1 MKKKYIVYFSLVFA
15 LLFSSCEEAY
25 LDTTPTASIDAGS
38 AYSTTKNASAAI
50 NGIYRSFIVRYLSS
64 QGHSG
69 HPAMMIIL
77 DKMGEDLIIGTT
89 AGTNGWHA
97 NETRWVAHR
106 SDVNTMAQFPWEL
119 YYRIIGNANIGIA
132 NIDKAVGPAADR
144 NTLKGEALALRAFG
158 YFNLVQLYGKRY
170 DATAKPNTQL
180 GVPLVLEP
188 TTEGKP
194 RNTVEEVYTQINKDL
209 ADAAALLTTSR
220 LNKSHINLSVV
231 KGLQARVALVQQD
244 WANAAKFAAEARAGY
259 VPMTATQYQDGFQD
273 ISNSEWMWG
282 FDHLEDQ
289 SEFFGAYHSYISCN
303 YNSTVIRT
311 YPNVINNLLYAQI
324 PTTDIRSKM
333 WVETPTA
340 TNSVIPPGGV
350 RPKWLNQK
358 FRLPGTPSTSAQGD
372 VPYMR
377 AAEMYLI
384 EAEARARLNDA
395 AGASQ
400 VLFDLVKTRDASYVR
415 STRTGV
421 ALINEILLQRRIE
434 LWGEGHRFFDLK
446 RTNAALNRNGTNAI
460 ASVALI
466 FDVAPGDVRWEF
478 LVPRREINAN
488 PAIVQNP
495 L

>member
-1 MKKKYIVYFSLVFA
+1 MKNKGLIIFA
-15 LLFSSCEEAY
+15 FFLSMISFSCEKTY

-38 AYSTTKNASAAI
+38 AYATTKNAAAAI

-77 DKMGEDLIIGTT
+77 DHMGEDLVLGTT
-89 AGTNGWHA
+89 AASWHVG
-97 NETRWVAHR
+97 ETRWTAHR
-106 SDVNTMAQFPWEL
+106 SDVNTMAQFPYEL

-132 NIDKAVGPAADR
+132 NIDKAVGPVSDR
-144 NTLKGEALALRAFG
+144 NSLKGEALALRAFG

-170 DATAKPNTQL
+170 EARAKPNTQL

-188 TTEGKP
+188 TTEGKA
-194 RNTVEEVYTQINKDL
+194 RNTVEEVYAQINKDL
-209 ADAAALLTTSR
+209 ADAALLLSSAR
-220 LNKSHINLSVV
+220 LNKSHINLNVV
-231 KGLQARVALVQQD
+231 RGLQARVALVQQD
-244 WANAAKFAAEARAGY
+244 WANAAKFAAEARSGY
-259 VPMTATQYQDGFQD
+259 LPMNATQYLDGFQD
-273 ISNSEWMWG
+273 IDNSVWMWG

-289 SEFFGAYHSYISCN
+289 TEYFGGYHSYISCN

-311 YPNVINNLLYAQI
+311 YPKVINNLLYKQI
-324 PTTDIRSKM
+324 PASDVRSKM

-340 TNSVIPPGGV
+340 ANSIVPPGGV
-350 RPKWLNQK
+350 RPKFLNQK
-358 FRLPGTPSTSAQGD
+358 FRLPGTPSTSAMGD

-384 EAEARARLNDA
+384 EAEAKARLNDA
-395 AGASQ
+395 AGASK
-400 VLFDLVKTRDASYVR
+400 VLFDLIKTRDASYVQ
-415 STRTGV
+415 STKTGD
-421 ALINEILLQRRIE
+421 ALVDEILTQRRIE
-434 LWGEGHRFFDLK
+434 LWGEGHRFLDLK

-460 ASVALI
+460 ASVALL

-478 LVPRREINAN
+478 LIPRREINAN

>member
-1 MKKKYIVYFSLVFA
+1 MKNKLIIFIAF
-15 LLFSSCEEAY
+15 LFSMISISCENVY

-38 AYSTTKNASAAI
+38 AYATTKNAAAAV

-77 DKMGEDLIIGTT
+77 DHMGEDMVLGTT
-89 AGTNGWHA
+89 AASWHVG
-97 NETRWVAHR
+97 ETRWTAHR
-106 SDVNTMAQFPWEL
+106 SDVNTMVQFPYEM

-170 DATAKPNTQL
+170 DARAKPNSQL

-209 ADAAALLTTSR
+209 ADASALLTSAR

-259 VPMTATQYQDGFQD
+259 QPMNSTQYLDGFQD
-273 ISNSEWMWG
+273 IANSEWMWG

-289 SEFFGAYHSYISCN
+289 TEYFGGYHSYISCN

-311 YPNVINNLLYAQI
+311 YPKVINNLLYKQI
-324 PTTDIRSKM
+324 PATDVRSKM
-333 WVETPTA
+333 WVETPT
-340 TNSVIPPGGV
+340 TSNSIVPPGGV
-350 RPKWLNQK
+350 RPKFLNQK
-358 FRLPGTPSTSAQGD
+358 FRLPGTPSTSAMGD

-384 EAEARARLNDA
+384 EAEAKARLNDA

-400 VLFDLVKTRDASYVR
+400 VLFDLIKTRDAAYVK
-415 STRTGV
+415 STNSGQ
-421 ALINEILLQRRIE
+421 ALVDEILVHRRVE
-434 LWGEGHRFFDLK
+434 LWGEGHRFLDLK
-446 RTNAALNRNGTNAI
+446 RTNAPLNRNGTNAI
-460 ASVALI
+460 ASIALLY
-466 FDVAPGDVRWEF
+466 DVAPGDVRWEF
-478 LVPRREINAN
+478 LIPRREINAN

>member
-1 MKKKYIVYFSLVFA
+1 MKNKSLIIFA
-15 LLFSSCEEAY
+15 FFLSMISFSCEKIY

-38 AYSTTKNASAAI
+38 AYATTKNAAAAI

-77 DKMGEDLIIGTT
+77 DHMGEDMILGTT
-89 AGTNGWHA
+89 AANWHVG
-97 NETRWVAHR
+97 ETRWIAHR
-106 SDVNTMAQFPWEL
+106 ADVNTMAQFPYEL

-132 NIDKAVGPAADR
+132 NIDKAVGPASDR
-144 NTLKGEALALRAFG
+144 NALKGEALALRAFG

-170 DATAKPNTQL
+170 ESRAKPNTQL

-194 RNTVEEVYTQINKDL
+194 RNTVEEVYAQINKDL
-209 ADAAALLTTSR
+209 ADAALLLTASR
-220 LNKSHINLSVV
+220 KNKSHFNLNVV
-231 KGLQARVALVQQD
+231 RGMRARVALVQQD

-259 VPMTATQYQDGFQD
+259 SPMTQTQYQDGFQD
-273 ISNSEWMWG
+273 LTNSEWMWG

-289 SEFFGAYHSYISCN
+289 TEYFGAYHSYISCN
-303 YNSTVIRT
+303 YNSLVIRT
-311 YPNVINNLLYAQI
+311 YPKVINSLLYKKI
-324 PTTDIRSKM
+324 PATDVRAKM

-340 TNSVIPPGGV
+340 ANSIVPNGGV
-350 RPKWLNQK
+350 RPKFLNQK
-358 FRLPGTPSTSAQGD
+358 FRLPGTPSTSSQGD

-384 EAEARARLNDA
+384 EAEAKARLNDA
-395 AGASQ
+395 AGASK
-400 VLFDLVKTRDASYVR
+400 VLFDLVKVRDASYVQ
-415 STRTGV
+415 STKTGD
-421 ALINEILLQRRIE
+421 ALVDEILVQRRIE

-460 ASVALI
+460 ASVALL

-478 LVPRREINAN
+478 LIPRREINAN
-488 PAIVQNP
+488 PAIIQNP

>member
-1 MKKKYIVYFSLVFA
+1 MKNKGLIIFA
-15 LLFSSCEEAY
+15 FFLSMISFSCEKTY

-38 AYSTTKNASAAI
+38 AYATTKNAAAAI

-77 DKMGEDLIIGTT
+77 DHMGEDLVLGTT
-89 AGTNGWHA
+89 AASWHVG
-97 NETRWVAHR
+97 ETRWTAHR
-106 SDVNTMAQFPWEL
+106 SDVNTMAQFPYEL

-144 NTLKGEALALRAFG
+144 NSLKGEALALRAFG

-170 DATAKPNTQL
+170 EARAKPNTQL

-188 TTEGKP
+188 TTEGKA
-194 RNTVEEVYTQINKDL
+194 RNTVEEVYAQINKDL
-209 ADAAALLTTSR
+209 ADAALLLTSAR
-220 LNKSHINLSVV
+220 LNKSHINLNVV
-231 KGLQARVALVQQD
+231 RGLQARVALVQQD
-244 WANAAKFAAEARAGY
+244 WANAAKFAAEARSGY
-259 VPMTATQYQDGFQD
+259 LPMNATQYLDGFQD
-273 ISNSEWMWG
+273 IANSEWMWG

-289 SEFFGAYHSYISCN
+289 TEYFGGYHSYISCN

-311 YPNVINNLLYAQI
+311 YPKVINNLLYKQI
-324 PTTDIRSKM
+324 PATDVRSKM

-340 TNSVIPPGGV
+340 ANSIVPPGGV
-350 RPKWLNQK
+350 RPKFLNQK
-358 FRLPGTPSTSAQGD
+358 FRLPGTPSTSAMGD

-384 EAEARARLNDA
+384 EAEAKARLNDA
-395 AGASQ
+395 AGASK
-400 VLFDLVKTRDASYVR
+400 VLFDLIKTRDASYVQ
-415 STRTGV
+415 STKTGN
-421 ALINEILLQRRIE
+421 ALVDEILTQRRIE
-434 LWGEGHRFFDLK
+434 LWGEGHRFLDLK

-460 ASVALI
+460 ASVALL

-478 LVPRREINAN
+478 LIPRREINAN

>member
-1 MKKKYIVYFSLVFA
+1 
-15 LLFSSCEEAY
+15 LFSSCEEAY

-38 AYSTTKNASAAI
+38 AYATTKNASAAI

>member
-1 MKKKYIVYFSLVFA
+1 MKNKIVILLA
-15 LLFSSCEEAY
+15 LTFGMISTSCENVY

-38 AYSTTKNASAAI
+38 AYSTTKNAAAAI

-77 DKMGEDLIIGTT
+77 DHMGEDMVLGTT
-89 AGTNGWHA
+89 AAGWHVG
-97 NETRWVAHR
+97 ETRWTAHR
-106 SDVNTMAQFPWEL
+106 SDVNVLSQFPYEM

-170 DATAKPNTQL
+170 NAAAKPNTQL

-188 TTEGKP
+188 STEGKA

-209 ADAAALLTTSR
+209 AEAAALLSSSR
-220 LNKSHINLSVV
+220 VNKSHINLNVV

-259 VPMTATQYQDGFQD
+259 QPMNATQYQDGFAD
-273 ISNSEWMWG
+273 ITNPEWMWG

-289 SEFFGAYHSYISCN
+289 TEYFGAYHSYISCN

-311 YPNVINNLLYAQI
+311 YPKVINNLLYKQI
-324 PTTDIRSKM
+324 PATDVRSKM
-333 WVETPTA
+333 WVENPTA
-340 TNSVIPPGGV
+340 ANSIVPPGGV
-350 RPKWLNQK
+350 RPKFLNQK
-358 FRLPGTPSTSAQGD
+358 FRLPGVPSTSAQGD

-384 EAEARARLNDA
+384 EAEAKARLNDA
-395 AGASQ
+395 AGASK
-400 VLFDLVKTRDASYVR
+400 VLFDLIKTRDANYVQ
-415 STRTGV
+415 STSTGN
-421 ALINEILLQRRIE
+421 ALLEEILLHRRIE
-434 LWGEGHRFFDLK
+434 LWGEGHRFLDLK
-446 RTNAALNRNGTNAI
+446 RMNAPLNRNGTNAI
-460 ASVALI
+460 ASVALL

-478 LVPRREINAN
+478 LIPRREINAN
-488 PAIVQNP
+488 PAVVQNP

>member
-1 MKKKYIVYFSLVFA
+1 MKKNYVIYLSLVFA

-38 AYSTTKNASAAI
+38 AYATTKNASAAI

-358 FRLPGTPSTSAQGD
+358 FRLPGTPSTSQGD